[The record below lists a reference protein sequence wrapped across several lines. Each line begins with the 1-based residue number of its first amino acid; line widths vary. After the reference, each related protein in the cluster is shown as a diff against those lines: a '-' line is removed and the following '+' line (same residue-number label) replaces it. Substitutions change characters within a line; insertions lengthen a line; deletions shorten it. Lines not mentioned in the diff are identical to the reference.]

1 MLQSRWRSL
10 VLTLVCVLLL
20 GACKL
25 KPGAKCTGAGLPSC
39 SDPGTALVCT
49 NGVVTA
55 QACRGP
61 KACTSTA
68 QQVQCDN
75 SLSLAGDTCDQPG
88 DVACAVDHKSALE
101 CQNGKFAVA
110 ETCRGARA
118 CGVEGDKISCDNDVA
133 DLGDLCRV
141 ESDYAC
147 TTNKLMAL
155 KCVAH
160 KFQELNSCR
169 GKDGCRVFE
178 LPEEK
183 KTDFVCDDALA
194 QENDPCDTETEEAC
208 SMDKAEIL
216 VCKGGHFAKDHAC
229 SGGCSFD
236 EKGEKFECAGAAPG
250 AAKAKAPATAKGATA
265 ATRAAPATKAAPA
278 AKAALAS
285 KAAAK
290 PPPAAAKK
298 AH

>member
-1 MLQSRWRSL
+1 MYSRWRSL

-20 GACKL
+20 GACKP
-25 KPGAKCTGAGLPSC
+25 KPGAKCTGVGLPSC
-39 SDPGTALVCT
+39 SDPGTALVCA

-110 ETCRGARA
+110 ETCKGARA

-133 DLGDLCRV
+133 ELGDVCRV

-147 TTNKLMAL
+147 TPDKLMAL

-194 QENDPCDTETEEAC
+194 QANDPCDTETEEAC
-208 SMDKAEIL
+208 STDKTEIL
-216 VCKGGHFAKDHAC
+216 VCK
-229 SGGCSFD
+229 GCSFD
-236 EKGEKFECAGAAPG
+236 EKGEKFECGGAAPG
-250 AAKAKAPATAKGATA
+250 AAKAKAPATAKGAAA
-265 ATRAAPATKAAPA
+265 ATRAAPAGKATPAGKAA
-278 AKAALAS
+278 AKS
-285 KAAAK
+285 AAK
-290 PPPAAAKK
+290 PPPAVAKK